1 VAVNESTFSVT
12 GYVASEPHRAL
23 TPTGVPTMTMRLA
36 WTPRKYNSASGGW
49 SDEPSC
55 FVTVKCWR
63 SLAEN
68 AYLSLRKGMPVLVS
82 GTLRIREYEGKDGNR
97 RTAVDI
103 HANAIG
109 HDLSR
114 GIATFEKL
122 HRTQGQQAGSQ
133 PAEDESVEPAAG
145 SGDDP
150 ATVADHPLVSGA
162 EDDFGRDE
170 SETSE
175 EMPDEAPEIAEEPV
189 GASL

>member
-12 GYVASEPHRAL
+12 GYVASEPHRAV

-36 WTPRKYNSASGGW
+36 WTPRKFNSGSGGW

-82 GTLRIREYEGKDGNR
+82 GTLRIREYDSKDGTR

-122 HRTQGQQAGSQ
+122 HRTQGQQAGGQ
-133 PAEDESVEPAAG
+133 PAAEQPVEPAAASAG
-145 SGDDP
+145 CLPAAEDGELLGAEAGDDLGQDELDMP
-150 ATVADHPLVSGA
+150 
-162 EDDFGRDE
+162 ED
-170 SETSE
+170 T
-175 EMPDEAPEIAEEPV
+175 PDEAEESV